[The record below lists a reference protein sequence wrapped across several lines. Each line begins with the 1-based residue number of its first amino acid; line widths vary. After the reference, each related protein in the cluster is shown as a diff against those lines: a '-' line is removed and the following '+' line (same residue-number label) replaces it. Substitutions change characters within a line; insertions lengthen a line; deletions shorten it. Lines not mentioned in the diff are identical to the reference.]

1 MDELDIVQE
10 MKTPIKSLLCVAATL
25 GFVAVVA
32 GVWFWFAGWTNRSSI
47 VGQITRIQYFESP
60 ALVAIHIDSPSGV
73 FVIPT
78 IPGLNQEDFS
88 KWLDPANVELESL
101 SIIADST
108 YDKWAD
114 QFTQRDSI
122 QFGVHGLPRGNTKP
136 NYRGKVAVGIAQ
148 EDFAYQSFQFITEEE
163 FARLPVGNKVNDSA
177 VVGRLNF
184 TRYFHVSPKEKP
196 FIIP

>member
-1 MDELDIVQE
+1 
-10 MKTPIKSLLCVAATL
+10 MKTPIKRLIYVAAIL
-25 GFVAVVA
+25 GLVAVIA
-32 GVWFWFAGWTNRSSI
+32 GGWFWFAGWTQRSSI

-60 ALVAIHIDSPSGV
+60 ALVAIHIDSPAGV

-78 IPGLNQEDFS
+78 ISGQNQEDFA
-88 KWLDPANVELESL
+88 KWLNPANVELESL

-114 QFTQRDSI
+114 QFTQKDLI
-122 QFGVHGLPRGNTKP
+122 QFGVHGLPRGDTKP
-136 NYRGKVAVGIAQ
+136 NYGGKVAVGIAQ
-148 EDFAYQSFQFITEEE
+148 EGFAYESFQFMTEEE

-177 VVGRLNF
+177 VYGRLNF
-184 TRYFHVSPKEKP
+184 SRYYHVSLREKP